1 MTMTM
6 KFEIKKAVK
15 ETLTPSEAMKRQDF
29 FQSWVDAACTKAEES
44 TPPVQLD
51 RRTALECLTSVF
63 AISRSRQA
71 TDLQTMMPQEII
83 DNKDRVLKSLDNVDA
98 AKLSINDPAIWLL
111 DTYPTAMP
119 K

>member
-1 MTMTM
+1 
-6 KFEIKKAVK
+6 
-15 ETLTPSEAMKRQDF
+15 
-29 FQSWVDAACTKAEES
+29 
-44 TPPVQLD
+44 
-51 RRTALECLTSVF
+51 LECLTSVF

-83 DNKDRVLKSLDNVDA
+83 DNKDKVLKSLDNVDT